1 MGIGLL
7 AATHTLASSPRAVT
21 REVPMTGEA
30 AEAAIFARIASGDGA
45 AVAECV
51 RTFGPLVHGLAR
63 RWLRDDDE
71 VEDAVQDVFIALWRS
86 AGRFDPA
93 RASARGFVAMIARRR
108 LIDRMRR
115 TGRRPEMLALPDDL
129 DLASEEPLASDV
141 AERAE
146 AARTVLASLTPP
158 QRQALE
164 LNLLEGRTHE
174 EIAAATGLPLGTV
187 KSHIRRGLQR
197 ARQLLGV
204 TLSPDAQEKAR

>member
-1 MGIGLL
+1 MGTGLL
-7 AATHTLASSPRAVT
+7 AATPAIASSLRT
-21 REVPMTGEA
+21 MSREVPMTGDA
-30 AEAAIFARIASGDGA
+30 AETAIFARIASGDSA

-51 RTFGPLVHGLAR
+51 RAFGPLVHGLAR
-63 RWLRDDDE
+63 RWLRDGDE
-71 VEDAVQDVFIALWRS
+71 IDDAVQDIFIALWRS

-108 LIDRMRR
+108 LIDRMRKH
-115 TGRRPEMLALPDDL
+115 GRRPEMLALPDDL
-129 DLASEEPLASDV
+129 DLASEAPLASDV
-141 AERAE
+141 TERAE
-146 AARTVLASLTPP
+146 AARAVLSSLTPP